1 MNGKCIIIMGPT
13 GVGKSALALFL
24 ARRLGGEIISAD
36 AIQVYKDLNIGTAKP
51 SSQDLME
58 VRHYLVDILE
68 PNQRFSAGKF
78 MKLALGTIRE
88 ISGRGRVPIVVG
100 GTGLYIRALLK
111 GLFQLPPKDIGLRKR
126 MEELCDREGLPYMR
140 RMLKRI
146 DSESYCRIGENDRQ
160 RILRALE
167 IYFTTKKTMSQH
179 LKENPFAEDR
189 VQAIKIG
196 LILPRQ
202 ELYRRINQ
210 RVERMLASGL
220 IEEVKGLLQKGYSPQ
235 CHALKA
241 LGYREVIGYLKGEYP
256 LKRLKEL
263 IQRNTR
269 RYAKRQLTWL
279 RKEEGLNWFNLGKNP
294 KEVFQRIARFI
305 EERLREV
312 ETNQLKGKFY
322 EQDARKLTGCL
333 S

>member
-1 MNGKCIIIMGPT
+1 MNNKCIIIMGPT

-36 AIQVYKDLNIGTAKP
+36 AIQVYKGLDIGTAKP
-51 SSQDLME
+51 SPQELME

-78 MKLALGTIRE
+78 MKLALGAMGEIRE
-88 ISGRGRVPIVVG
+88 RGRVPIVVG

-111 GLFQLPPKDIGLRKR
+111 GLFQIPPRNVELRER
-126 MEELCDREGLPYMR
+126 MEELCDKKGLPYMR

-146 DSESYCRIGENDRQ
+146 DPASYCRIGENDRQ
-160 RILRALE
+160 RTLRALE
-167 IYFTTKKTMSQH
+167 IYFATKKTMSQH
-179 LKENPFAEDR
+179 LRENPFAEDR
-189 VQAIKIG
+189 VPAIKIG

-220 IEEVKGLLQKGYSPQ
+220 IEEVKELLQKGYSPQ

-256 LKRLKEL
+256 LDRLKEL
-263 IQRNTR
+263 VQRNTR

-279 RKEEGLNWFNLGKNP
+279 RKEQGLNWFSLGKNL
-294 KEVFQRIARFI
+294 KEVFQKIAKFI
-305 EERLREV
+305 EQRLREV
-312 ETNQLKGKFY
+312 ETNKLKGKFY
-322 EQDARKLTGCL
+322 EQNARKLTGCL